1 MFPSLSITKISGVC
15 ALVAVSVATVAQL
28 DHGFSLKPFVANL
41 SSEVPRMLELV
52 NQTRLPDQSEYAS
65 VPSTA
70 GIGLDVLKHLQ
81 REWTN
86 DFDWHREEAT
96 INK

>member
-1 MFPSLSITKISGVC
+1 
-15 ALVAVSVATVAQL
+15 
-28 DHGFSLKPFVANL
+28 
-41 SSEVPRMLELV
+41 MLELV
-52 NQTRLPDQSEYAS
+52 NQTRLPDQSEYAA

-70 GIGLDVLKHLQ
+70 GIGLNVLKHLQ